1 MGARLK
7 LYPFNNVVA
16 SGLATLDL
24 NNLLGYTIERI
35 TFNLGGTFTKAM
47 ITGIQI
53 KANGKVIWDDSGARL
68 DARMKY
74 RSIADNPNFLTLDF
88 SEVRARTELGQSL
101 GAIDTTFGIANL
113 KLEMQING
121 ATAPTIQGYA
131 EVSRPQVD
139 PAQRA
144 TANLISRVH
153 STTITI
159 GAGGQFSLPIPHAE
173 VSAGGSLFKRWAIFS
188 ANMTAILIKKNG
200 ITVEESLKTLN
211 EFSQLEYRKVPQA
224 GLYMVDFIMDD
235 NQSQIFNTRDAQTL
249 EILGTFSA
257 AETITIVSEVL
268 EPLAAF

>member
-7 LYPFNNVVA
+7 LYPFNNVVGT
-16 SGLATLDL
+16 GLATLDL

-47 ITGIQI
+47 ITGIQF
-53 KANGKVIWDDSGARL
+53 KANGKVIWDSNGARQ
-68 DARMKY
+68 DARMQY
-74 RSIADNPNFLTLDF
+74 RGISASANFLTLDF
-88 SEVRARTELGQSL
+88 SEIRAKTELGQNL
-101 GAIDTTFGIANL
+101 GAIDTTIGIANL
-113 KLEMQING
+113 KLEMQISG

-131 EVSRPQVD
+131 EVSRPQID

-144 TANLISRVH
+144 TANLISRIH

-159 GAGGQFSLPIPHAE
+159 GAGGTFSLPVPHAE

-188 ANMTAILIKKNG
+188 ANMTGILIKKSG
-200 ITVEESLKTLN
+200 ITVEESTKALN
-211 EFSQLEYRKVPQA
+211 DFQQLEYKKVPQA
-224 GLYMVDFIMDD
+224 GLYMVDFIVDD

-257 AETITIVSEVL
+257 GETITIESEVL
-268 EPLAAF
+268 EPLGAF